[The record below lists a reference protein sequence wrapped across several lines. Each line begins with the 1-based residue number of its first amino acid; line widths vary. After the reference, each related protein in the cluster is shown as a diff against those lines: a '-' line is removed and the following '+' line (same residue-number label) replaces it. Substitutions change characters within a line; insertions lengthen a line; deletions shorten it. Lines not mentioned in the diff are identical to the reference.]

1 MDLGGGELVIVV
13 PGRLE
18 FAMVCM
24 STWRSSGANLW
35 QRHRSMNRPHQLAN
49 RKELIPTH
57 IHATDITMSTALPP
71 TLGNITPAKEW
82 SQNTHEEM
90 MQQAGLAN
98 TNAPSQPDAKP
109 ATAASTFQAST
120 VSSHPGGQ
128 VPENLTSTPVPTPIS
143 PVTVGA
149 GQPGYGAVPM
159 YETPQAGGAP
169 LGATSP
175 TATGAQTAPGL
186 FEPNPPSVPIAS
198 TTQDYQSPPPL
209 DRFASTTS
217 TQLDIPGAWGEDKAS
232 APVRSVGP
240 EGGDQIARD
249 AKNALN
255 NAANQAP
262 GFLNRLQDTI
272 GNIVNGHSSTNK
284 TQNVAG
290 LLPAPGDNFTNNATT
305 SPADRDLAL
314 GNIPPSALEQENN
327 KPNLSSPPV
336 DGVPVGETRQ
346 NPSTAHVGNYNLT
359 TLPNSDEGNTLNPQ
373 PTMFERAQQAMS
385 SAQDAAVG
393 AYNHPTT
400 QGTIGS
406 AKDTRNH
413 YLEKGM
419 AALGL
424 GAAAGY
430 EAEKHH
436 GEGLGDESKGK
447 APGDS
452 TTGDSLK
459 DTGNRYLEK
468 GAAALGFGGAAS
480 EAEKRHEQHPIE
492 TTTTSL
498 PPAVSQATSPES
510 GLEAHIAS
518 RNTPVSTPSGAAPI
532 HPIETTTTSL
542 PPAVSQATS
551 PESGLEAHIASR
563 NIPVS
568 TPSGAA
574 PAKGGDVE
582 VPVGASTYP
591 SLEPYEGNRT
601 SQGLESP
608 AQPIATSAP
617 TNDKGL
623 PTILERDSGLT
634 GGTGAAPVVSFTT
647 NNSTTTGVTEN
658 GGARGADGWKSGMT
672 GLTEAEAKGVQEGR
686 RAPSAIATDLSTDKT
701 MSSPATATSN
711 APDSPT
717 SPTTGHSRKSSLGS
731 KIKS

>member
-1 MDLGGGELVIVV
+1 
-13 PGRLE
+13 
-18 FAMVCM
+18 
-24 STWRSSGANLW
+24 
-35 QRHRSMNRPHQLAN
+35 
-49 RKELIPTH
+49 
-57 IHATDITMSTALPP
+57 
-71 TLGNITPAKEW
+71 
-82 SQNTHEEM
+82 M
-90 MQQAGLAN
+90 MQQAGLAD
-98 TNAPSQPDAKP
+98 TSAPPQPDTKP
-109 ATAASTFQAST
+109 ATTAST

-128 VPENLTSTPVPTPIS
+128 LPENLTSTPVPTPIS

-159 YETPQAGGAP
+159 CDTPQTGGAL

-175 TATGAQTAPGL
+175 SATGAHTAPGL

-198 TTQDYQSPPPL
+198 PTQGYPAPPPL
-209 DRFASTTS
+209 DRFESTTS

-249 AKNALN
+249 AKSALG

-272 GNIVNGHSSTNK
+272 GNIVNGHSSTNE
-284 TQNVAG
+284 TPNVAG
-290 LLPAPGDNFTNNATT
+290 LLPAPGNNFTNNASTM

-314 GNIPPSALEQENN
+314 GNIPPSALAEQENN
-327 KPNLSSPPV
+327 KPNLSSPPI

-346 NPSTAHVGNYNLT
+346 NPGTAHVGNYNLT
-359 TLPNSDEGNTLNPQ
+359 TLPNSDEGNALNPQ

-385 SAQDAAVG
+385 TAQDAAVG

-400 QGTIGS
+400 QGTITS
-406 AKDTRNH
+406 AKDTGNH
-413 YLEKGM
+413 YFEKGM

-430 EAEKHH
+430 EAEKHR
-436 GEGLGDESKGK
+436 GEGLEDESKGK
-447 APGDS
+447 TPGDS

-468 GAAALGFGGAAS
+468 GAAALGLGGAAS

-498 PPAVSQATSPES
+498 PTAVSQATSPES

-518 RNTPVSTPSGAAPI
+518 GNTPVSTPGGAAPV

-551 PESGLEAHIASR
+551 PKSGLEAHIASG
-563 NIPVS
+563 NTPVS

-591 SLEPYEGNRT
+591 SLEPYEGNT
-601 SQGLESP
+601 TDQGLESP

-634 GGTGAAPVVSFTT
+634 SGTGGAPAVSSTT

-672 GLTEAEAKGVQEGR
+672 GLTEDEARAVQEGR
-686 RAPSAIATDLSTDKT
+686 HDVVA
-701 MSSPATATSN
+701 
-711 APDSPT
+711 
-717 SPTTGHSRKSSLGS
+717 GHGYQQCS
-731 KIKS
+731 